1 MSIRNFFLIFLVTIF
16 SVAMAQEKDAVAP
29 AAMTVDSAVE
39 YALKHNP
46 AVIKAQQDLITAELQ
61 LKTANAADDFKVNI
75 NGQAGA
81 SKTNGVSGYGYGVG
95 LQAVVNHPLWP
106 KSVYKAPISIADAS
120 LSIAKESLRRTR
132 QQIAF
137 SVRQAYYQLIS
148 TRELSNVADDALKIA
163 SKQLDLAIAG
173 IKAGNKAKI
182 DEYQATAAVAD
193 AEVNKMKAQNAV
205 DLAGA
210 ALANQMG
217 MLPDTVVNMVTPDD
231 PAPAAETIDALI
243 LEAKKNRPEA
253 LQFINRKVMLDA
265 GIELAKLN
273 KKVIISGLS
282 MITLPPILGV
292 SVKNV
297 TQGPY
302 GPASIQLGI
311 VASLSA
317 YNGGKNDNE
326 IANAINQREM
336 LETQINQFN
345 LGVALEVRS
354 AWLNL
359 KNAQQQKISALKQL
373 TAANESYRI
382 AELRY
387 INGEGISLEVDQARL
402 VRTSAKTSIVQ
413 ATLQAQIATAQL
425 TLAVGSEK

>member
-1 MSIRNFFLIFLVTIF
+1 MTIRNFFLPFLLTIAF
-16 SVAMAQEKDAVAP
+16 AAFAQEKVAIAS
-29 AAMTVDSAVE
+29 AAMTVDAAVQ
-39 YALKHNP
+39 YALKNNP
-46 AVIKAQQDLITAELQ
+46 TIIKAQQDLVTAEIQ
-61 LKTANAADDFKVNI
+61 LKTANIGNDFKVTV
-75 NGQAGA
+75 NGQAGV
-81 SKTNGVSGYGYGVG
+81 SKTDSVKGIGYGVG
-95 LQAVVNHPLWP
+95 LQTVVNRPLWP
-106 KSVYKAPISIADAS
+106 KSQFNAPITIAEAS
-120 LSIAKESLRRTR
+120 LTVAKESLRRSK
-132 QQIAF
+132 QQVAF
-137 SVRQAYYQLIS
+137 NVRQAYYQLIS
-148 TRELSNVADDALKIA
+148 TRELANVADEALKIA
-163 SKQLDLAIAG
+163 NKQLELAIAG

-217 MLPDTVVNMVTPDD
+217 MLPDAVVELVTPED
-231 PAPAAETIDALI
+231 PAPAPDTIDPLI
-243 LEAKKNRPEA
+243 ADAKKNRPEA
-253 LQFINRKVMLDA
+253 VQFTNRKAILDA

-282 MITLPPILGV
+282 LITLPPFMGV
-292 SVKNV
+292 KVKNV

-317 YNGGKNDNE
+317 YNGGKNDNDVA
-326 IANAINQREM
+326 IAENQREM

-359 KNAQQQKISALKQL
+359 KNAQQQKISAQKQL
-373 TAANESYRI
+373 AAANESYRI

-387 INGEGISLEVDQARL
+387 VNGEGISLEVDQARL
-402 VRTSAKTSIVQ
+402 FLTSAKTSIVQ

-425 TLAVGSEK
+425 LLAVGSEK

>member
-1 MSIRNFFLIFLVTIF
+1 MTIRNFFLLFLLTIAF
-16 SVAMAQEKDAVAP
+16 AAFAQEKTAIAP
-29 AAMTVDSAVE
+29 AAMSVDAAVE
-39 YALKHNP
+39 YALKNNP
-46 AVIKAQQDLITAELQ
+46 TIIKAQQDLITAELQ
-61 LKTANAADDFKVNI
+61 LKTANIGNDFKVTV
-75 NGQAGA
+75 NGQAGI
-81 SKTNGVSGYGYGVG
+81 SKTDSATGIGYGVG
-95 LQAVVNHPLWP
+95 LQAVVNRPLWP
-106 KSVYKAPISIADAS
+106 KSQYKAPITIAEAG
-120 LSIAKESLRRTR
+120 LTVAKESLRRSK

-137 SVRQAYYQLIS
+137 NVRQAYYQLIS
-148 TRELSNVADDALKIA
+148 TRELANVSDEALKIA
-163 SKQLDLAIAG
+163 NKQLDLAIAG

-182 DEYQATAAVAD
+182 DEYQASAAVAD

-217 MLPDTVVNMVTPDD
+217 MLPDAIVELVKPEE
-231 PAPAAETIDALI
+231 PAPAPETIDPLI
-243 LEAKKNRPEA
+243 TDAKKNRPEA
-253 LQFINRKVMLDA
+253 VQFSNRKIILDSS
-265 GIELAKLN
+265 IELAKLN

-282 MITLPPILGV
+282 MITLPPFLGV
-292 SVKNV
+292 KVKNV

-302 GPASIQLGI
+302 GPASIQLGV

-317 YNGGKNDNE
+317 YNGGKLNND
-326 IANAINQREM
+326 IANAENQREI

-359 KNAQQQKISALKQL
+359 KNAQQQKISAQKQL

-387 INGEGISLEVDQARL
+387 VNGEGISLEVDQARL
-402 VRTSAKTSIVQ
+402 FLTSAKTSIVQ

-425 TLAVGSEK
+425 LLAVGSEK